1 MSRNAE
7 YQFVPTDTSTIE
19 ALLVALCEKLT
30 GATIQPG
37 SPDRLLIQ
45 WVSNIIVQERVMNNY
60 TGNQNIPS
68 RAEGR
73 TWTPWANCSW
83 SISARR
89 QRRQPVKCG
98 SPSPRRR
105 SPPS

>member
-45 WVSNIIVQERVMNNY
+45 WVSNSLRV
-60 TGNQNIPS
+60 
-68 RAEGR
+68 
-73 TWTPWANCSW
+73 
-83 SISARR
+83 
-89 QRRQPVKCG
+89 
-98 SPSPRRR
+98 
-105 SPPS
+105 